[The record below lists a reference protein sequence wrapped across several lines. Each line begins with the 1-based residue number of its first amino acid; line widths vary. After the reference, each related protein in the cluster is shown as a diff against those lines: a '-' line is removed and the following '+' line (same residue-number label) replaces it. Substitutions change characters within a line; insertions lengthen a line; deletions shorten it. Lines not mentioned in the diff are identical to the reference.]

1 MKKLERYRDF
11 EKLIEDKE
19 SFILYAHVE
28 NCGVCRVDMPKVRAL
43 AEIYKMDLYDA
54 LMEDLPEI
62 RGQLGI
68 FTVPVA
74 ILYYQGREYHRQAR
88 IIDMSELEGRI
99 KEVSEN
105 MQDFGG

>member
-11 EKLIEDKE
+11 EKLIKTK
-19 SFILYAHVE
+19 SLLFS
-28 NCGVCRVDMPKVRAL
+28 MPRRKLQCLSGGCLKSSL
-43 AEIYKMDLYDA
+43 AEIYKDGYNDA